1 VTVPGK
7 RGVEMSEQDPR
18 PGEGGVS
25 EESARGVPDDRVESA
40 GPDRPAGIDPEGPP
54 AQVPDDRKGATRP
67 VDPEVEG
74 GNPG

>member
-1 VTVPGK
+1 
-7 RGVEMSEQDPR
+7 MSEQDPR
-18 PGEGGVS
+18 PGADGVP
-25 EESARGVPDDRVESA
+25 EEPPERIPDDRIESA

-74 GNPG
+74 GNPE